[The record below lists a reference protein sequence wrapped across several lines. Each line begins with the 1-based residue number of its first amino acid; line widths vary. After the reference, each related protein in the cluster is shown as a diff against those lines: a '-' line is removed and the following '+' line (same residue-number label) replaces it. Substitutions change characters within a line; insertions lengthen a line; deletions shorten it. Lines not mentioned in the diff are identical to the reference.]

1 MIYQCAA
8 LIAQEQ
14 ELCATQMPKTKV
26 FQAKEGSN
34 SMKGTIPSDVVS
46 ALHLKHKD
54 KIEWSI
60 DVADGKIIAKIT
72 KVDQV

>member
-60 DVADGKIIAKIT
+60 DVVDGKIIAKIT